1 MSVNNAKYVTLSF
14 SILLYS
20 HIQYISN
27 SSNISLNFHSFQV
40 RRDVFRRSLLPFG
53 LGGSVGDT
61 ISGVDGNDEAE
72 DPDEPTNLAQTD
84 ERRRT
89 GVEGIGRRSTDP

>member
-1 MSVNNAKYVTLSF
+1 
-14 SILLYS
+14 
-20 HIQYISN
+20 
-27 SSNISLNFHSFQV
+27 V

-89 GVEGIGRRSTDP
+89 GVEGIGRRSTDPYYQ